1 MQTLNDVTVT
11 SVLVTI
17 GLSVLMAAYLIR
29 MWFHQEHR
37 LNTDLPL
44 MFGIVFLAQAVN
56 NLIRLLPM
64 VGILEMTLELFR
76 VRALVII
83 ATSFPL
89 LGVVLHIWLPG
100 IRRHHMKILAALVT
114 YWVVAALL
122 GPTEETIILLVMP
135 VILTLTIGMVLTF
148 AVTWKTSRLKEV
160 RSDLMVVSFIFGILS
175 QVVATDILLN
185 NVLTAL
191 ATLLATLG
199 LTNPWRSRKTVEMT
213 TRPTIVPRSRLA

>member
-1 MQTLNDVTVT
+1 MQTLSDVTVT

-44 MFGIVFLAQAVN
+44 MFGIVFMAQAVN

-100 IRRHHMKILAALVT
+100 IRRHHMKILGALVA
-114 YWVVAALL
+114 YWVTAALL

-148 AVTWKTSRLKEV
+148 AVTWKTGRLKEV

-185 NVLTAL
+185 NVLTAV
-191 ATLLATLG
+191 ATVVATLG
-199 LTNPWRSRKTVEMT
+199 LTNPWRSRKTREMT
-213 TRPTIVPRSRLA
+213 TRPAIVPRSRLA